1 MSTTQ
6 KIGNRLLSLFLDIII
21 YGAFVYFGFQL
32 FGGLAL
38 SSDSRYVNAV
48 NERNEVYTNTQL
60 LFYDDASSSI
70 RTYKI
75 SECLELQDDDLLIH
89 QKLQYFYCEYLQ
101 EYNHDSFNT
110 KYFEKIY
117 FSSISSNKYQV
128 KAEYIDENNQAVDEV
143 KGYIRTIY
151 SDAISRIYELDEY
164 KAPFK
169 VIVNCNKFVSMWF
182 EELGIAIFFIIIP
195 YIKLEG
201 TTLGMKILRVRLA
214 NKDNER
220 LKWYQILSRYIIWFI
235 LPVYFYFT
243 SGWFSFIYPICL
255 LLVNIILLVVYKGQ
269 RDFFDILGVSYLLE
283 ESKKEETSDNI
294 IDNA

>member
-21 YGAFVYFGFQL
+21 YGASVYFGFQL
-32 FGGLAL
+32 FGGIAL
-38 SSDSRYVNAV
+38 NSDSRYVNAV

-60 LFYDDASSSI
+60 LFYDDESSSI

-75 SECLELQDDDLLIH
+75 NECLTLQNDDLLIH
-89 QKLQYFYCEYLQ
+89 QKLQYFYCDYLQ
-101 EYNHDSFNT
+101 EYNHDSFNA

-117 FSSISSNKYQV
+117 FSSPSANKYQV
-128 KAEYIDENNQAVDEV
+128 KTEYIDENNEVVAEV
-143 KGYIRTIY
+143 KSYIRTIY

-214 NKDNER
+214 NKDNGR